1 VTATTSKAAVQGRAP
16 DPRGE
21 GILRGS
27 PRPGERLVE
36 GLLLLAAML
45 SVLTT
50 IGIVL
55 SLLDGTLAFF
65 RDVGVLEFLTGREWT
80 PLFAN
85 GSYGVL
91 PILNATLLITAIAML
106 VAIPLGLGAALY
118 LSEYASNRARKLLKP
133 ILEVLAG
140 VPTVVYGF
148 FALSFIT
155 PTLLQGLLGLEL
167 GSSTLWPQAWSSAS

>member
-140 VPTVVYGF
+140 VRPSST
-148 FALSFIT
+148 ASSRSASSRPLSCRACWDWNW
-155 PTLLQGLLGLEL
+155 